1 MKIMAAKS
9 QLLASLYV
17 LLLHEWQMAGTLHWD
32 LGLGRGFPEV
42 NRLLPEAFC
51 FLGWSPASLG
61 MLLPGPLSSDAPAL
75 WVLCVAGQWDCV
87 LRC

>member
-9 QLLASLYV
+9 LLSSLYV
-17 LLLHEWQMAGTLHWD
+17 LLLCEWRMAGTLHWD
-32 LGLGRGFPEV
+32 LGLGRGFPEL

-61 MLLPGPLSSDAPAL
+61 MLLPGSLSSDAPAL
-75 WVLCVAGQWDCV
+75 WVLGVARQWDCV